1 MKDPQEKLEFTKP
14 VKPKEADK
22 KKLELSEGISFD
34 ELVKRTGGERKD
46 EK

>member
-1 MKDPQEKLEFTKP
+1 MKPPQGKLEFDKP
-14 VKPKEADK
+14 KAVKEADK
-22 KKLELSEGISFD
+22 KKLEPSEGISFD